1 MTDITKNYKLEGLVF
16 LKSPLSHIGE
26 SLGID
31 SYLAEQKI
39 IGEDGRPVECFVY
52 SGNAFRGMLRDLA
65 TKYLL
70 EKLGNFQIPA
80 ESFHLLFSGGTL
92 GGKQNLD
99 IEQARKFRKLL
110 PAFSIFGGG
119 VGNQIMAGKMNIGQA
134 YPVVKETARIVP
146 EKYHLPEMQSWRH
159 WTMEQSFTR
168 KDDSKDENL
177 RKYLKPAIDESQLK
191 LTGESTKEKKKDNDK
206 EPAQQ
211 MRYTVELLSPG
222 SIMYQRIDLKSM
234 TELELGAFVS
244 GLVEFSKHPYLG
256 GKANVGMGLVE
267 IDYKFTD
274 NPFKPAEDE
283 FMKIGQDQLHLSE
296 PAQNAKEKYDA
307 FLLDIYNNYID
318 GKETEL
324 KELLAE

>member
-1 MTDITKNYKLEGLVF
+1 MTKTKNYKIEGLIY

-26 SLGID
+26 SLGVD

-39 IGEDGRPVECFVY
+39 IGEDGNPVECFVY

-134 YPVVKETARIVP
+134 YPVVKETARIIP

-177 RKYLKPAIDESQLK
+177 RKYLKSGNEDQK
-191 LTGESTKEKKKDNDK
+191 LIQGETQKKKKDN

-211 MRYTVELLSPG
+211 MRYTVELLAPG
-222 SIMYQRIDLKSM
+222 AILYQRIDLKNM

-274 NPFKPAEDE
+274 NPFKPVEDE
-283 FMKIGQDQLHLSE
+283 FMAIGQDQLHLSE
-296 PAQNAKEKYDA
+296 PAQYAKEKYDA
-307 FLLDIYNNYID
+307 FLLDIYNQYIE
-318 GKETEL
+318 GQETEL
-324 KELLAE
+324 KELLSE

>member
-31 SYLAEQKI
+31 SYLAEQVI
-39 IGEDGRPVECFVY
+39 IDESGKPAKSFVY

-65 TKYLL
+65 VEYLL
-70 EKLGNFQIPA
+70 KKLGNLQIPR
-80 ESFHLLFSGGTL
+80 ESYHLLFSGGTL
-92 GGKQNLD
+92 GGKQSFD
-99 IEQARKFRKLL
+99 ISQAREYRKLL
-110 PAFSIFGGG
+110 PVFSILGGG
-119 VGNQIMAGKMNIGQA
+119 VGNQIMEGKMNIGQI
-134 YPVVKETARIVP
+134 YPIVKETARIIP
-146 EKYHLPEMQSWRH
+146 EKYHLPEMVSWKH

-177 RKYLKPAIDESQLK
+177 RKYLKSAIDESQLK
-191 LTGESTKEKKKDNDK
+191 LTGESTKEKKKDDNKD
-206 EPAQQ
+206 PAQQ
-211 MRYTVELLSPG
+211 MRYTVELLAPG
-222 SIMYQRIDLKSM
+222 SLLYQRIDLKSF

-244 GLVEFSKHPYLG
+244 GLVEFSIHPYLG
-256 GKANVGMGLVE
+256 GKSGVGMGLVN
-267 IDYKFTD
+267 IDYKYTD
-274 NPFKPAEDE
+274 NPFKPAIDK
-283 FMKIGQDQLHLSE
+283 FMTIGQDQLYLSE
-296 PAQNAKEKYDA
+296 PAEAAKEKYDA